1 MFKKIL
7 CFIHTQIRFCLMG
20 VSQDS
25 ITADCLLDSL
35 QFIFAFL
42 IAVSCKKNTQKWG
55 IPAYNRHNLYKPNK
69 AEWVAVFH
77 YSFKVH
83 IKDD

>member
-7 CFIHTQIRFCLMG
+7 CFIHTQIRLCLMG

-25 ITADCLLDSL
+25 ITSDCLLDSL

-42 IAVSCKKNTQKWG
+42 IAVSCKKKHSEMGHTSIQS
-55 IPAYNRHNLYKPNK
+55 PQF
-69 AEWVAVFH
+69 VQT
-77 YSFKVH
+77 
-83 IKDD
+83 